1 MTPLPIQARTVIER
15 AIREAAGES
24 FSLRDCEPVTG
35 GCIHRALRVADGA
48 TRYFVKLGPAETQ
61 AMFEAEADGLAAIR
75 ASDTMRTPATV
86 AIAAHDG
93 YACLVLEHL
102 DMEAVRTPEH
112 GERFADALARMHAT
126 QGERFGWHRD
136 NFIGSTPQS
145 NTPYDNWAL
154 FFVRE
159 RLRPQFQ
166 RARALGFTGELQ
178 RAGERLMDRVPAL
191 FLDYRPKPALLHGDL
206 WHGNAGIDAGGE
218 PVLFDP
224 AVHYGD
230 RESDLAM
237 SELFGGFPTRFYS
250 TYRTVAG
257 LDSDFESRKPLYSLY
272 HLLNH
277 LNLFG
282 RQYLRECERVAIRL
296 EQALATH
303 GR

>member
-206 WHGNAGIDAGGE
+206 WHGNVHMTAEGPALID
-218 PVLFDP
+218 PSCS
-224 AVHYGD
+224 YGH
-230 RESDLAM
+230 REVDLAM
-237 SELFGGFPTRFYS
+237 AALFGGFPAAFQQGYADEWPLRPG
-250 TYRTVAG
+250 AG
-257 LDSDFESRKPLYSLY
+257 ERRPIYQLYY
-272 HLLNH
+272 LLVH
-277 LNLFG
+277 VNLFG
-282 RQYLRECERVAIRL
+282 GSYVAGTER
-296 EQALATH
+296 ALDAAL
-303 GR
+303 GG